1 MDVKSANSLQTLYLY
16 YCSTTKRSD
25 TMPDKKEAFDRQKGG
40 SKKGAANKTEA
51 QPAHLSRAVERA
63 KAQKARLEAEKG
75 PAVKAEHTVV
85 SGDTL
90 SGLAAKYY
98 GSGSRENWMAIY
110 EANKEEIGDN
120 PSLIRV
126 GQVLQIPE
134 LED

>member
-1 MDVKSANSLQTLYLY
+1 MSE
-16 YCSTTKRSD
+16 
-25 TMPDKKEAFDRQKGG
+25 KKEAFNRQAQSG
-40 SKKGAANKTEA
+40 KKSSADKPEEKAS
-51 QPAHLSRAVERA
+51 HLSAAVKRA

-75 PAVKAEHTVV
+75 SAVKAEHTVV

-90 SGLAAKYY
+90 SGLATKYY

-120 PSLIRV
+120 PSMIRV
-126 GQVLQIPE
+126 GQVLQIPA

>member
-1 MDVKSANSLQTLYLY
+1 MSE
-16 YCSTTKRSD
+16 
-25 TMPDKKEAFDRQKGG
+25 KEAFNRQGQ
-40 SKKGAANKTEA
+40 SAKKGAADKPEA
-51 QPAHLSRAVERA
+51 KSSHLSAAVKRTA
-63 KAQKARLEAEKG
+63 AQKARLERKKEA
-75 PAVKAEHTVV
+75 AAKAAHTVV

-110 EANKEEIGDN
+110 EANKETIGDN

-134 LED
+134 LDD

>member
-1 MDVKSANSLQTLYLY
+1 MA
-16 YCSTTKRSD
+16 
-25 TMPDKKEAFDRQKGG
+25 KEAFDRQDDKG
-40 SKKGAANKTEA
+40 KKEAKEKTKA
-51 QPAHLSRAVERA
+51 QPDHLSGALKRTAAR
-63 KAQKARLEAEKG
+63 KARLEAEKG

-110 EANKEEIGDN
+110 EANKETIGDN
-120 PSLIRV
+120 PSAIRV
-126 GQVLQIPE
+126 GQVLQILE

>member
-1 MDVKSANSLQTLYLY
+1 MSEN
-16 YCSTTKRSD
+16 
-25 TMPDKKEAFDRQKGG
+25 KEAFDRQTQRG
-40 SKKGAANKTEA
+40 KKSVADKPEAKTS
-51 QPAHLSRAVERA
+51 HLSAAVKRAE
-63 KAQKARLEAEKG
+63 AQKARLEANKA
-75 PAVKAEHTVV
+75 PAVKTEHTVV

-110 EANKEEIGDN
+110 EANKEVIGDN
-120 PSLIRV
+120 PSMIRV

>member
-1 MDVKSANSLQTLYLY
+1 MSE
-16 YCSTTKRSD
+16 
-25 TMPDKKEAFDRQKGG
+25 KEAFDRQSQSG
-40 SKKGAANKTEA
+40 KKVSADKPAEKASHLAAAVK
-51 QPAHLSRAVERA
+51 RAA
-63 KAQKARLEAEKG
+63 AQKARLQAEKG
-75 PAVKAEHTVV
+75 PTVKAEHTVA

-90 SGLAAKYY
+90 SGLATKYY

-120 PSLIRV
+120 PSAIRV

>member
-1 MDVKSANSLQTLYLY
+1 MS
-16 YCSTTKRSD
+16 
-25 TMPDKKEAFDRQKGG
+25 DKKEAFDRQAQSG
-40 SKKGAANKTEA
+40 KKSAANKPESKSS
-51 QPAHLSRAVERA
+51 HLSAAVKRAE
-63 KAQKARLEAEKG
+63 AQKARLEAKKG
-75 PAVKAEHTVV
+75 SAVKTEHTVV

-90 SGLAAKYY
+90 SGLATQYY

-126 GQVLQIPE
+126 GQVLKIPE

>member
-1 MDVKSANSLQTLYLY
+1 MND
-16 YCSTTKRSD
+16 
-25 TMPDKKEAFDRQKGG
+25 KEAFDRQKGG
-40 SKKGAANKTEA
+40 AVKKSEAAHEEA
-51 QPAHLSRAVERA
+51 QPSHLGRAVQRA
-63 KAQKARLEAEKG
+63 AAQKARLEAEAAKESD
-75 PAVKAEHTVV
+75 PASPAIKTEHTVV

-110 EANKEEIGDN
+110 EANKETIGDN

-134 LED
+134 LDE

>member
-1 MDVKSANSLQTLYLY
+1 MAE
-16 YCSTTKRSD
+16 
-25 TMPDKKEAFDRQKGG
+25 EAFDRQTQSG
-40 SKKGAANKTEA
+40 KKSAADKPEKK
-51 QPAHLSRAVERA
+51 PDHLAAAVKRTA
-63 KAQKARLEAEKG
+63 ARKARLEAEKG

-90 SGLAAKYY
+90 SGLATKYY

-110 EANKEEIGDN
+110 EANKEAIGDN

-134 LED
+134 LEE

>member
-1 MDVKSANSLQTLYLY
+1 MA
-16 YCSTTKRSD
+16 
-25 TMPDKKEAFDRQKGG
+25 KEAFDRQEG
-40 SKKGAANKTEA
+40 SGKKGTDGQAKK
-51 QPAHLSRAVERA
+51 QPDHLSGALKRTAAR
-63 KAQKARLEAEKG
+63 KARLEAEKAS
-75 PAVKAEHTVV
+75 AVKAEHTVV

-120 PSLIRV
+120 PSAIRV

-134 LED
+134 LD

>member
-1 MDVKSANSLQTLYLY
+1 MSE
-16 YCSTTKRSD
+16 
-25 TMPDKKEAFDRQKGG
+25 KEAFDRQTG
-40 SKKGAANKTEA
+40 SGKKSDADKPKEKA
-51 QPAHLSRAVERA
+51 AHLSAAVKRT
-63 KAQKARLEAEKG
+63 KAQKARLAAKKEA
-75 PAVKAEHTVV
+75 AVKTEHTVV

-110 EANKEEIGDN
+110 EANKEVIGDN
-120 PSLIRV
+120 PSMIRV

>member
-1 MDVKSANSLQTLYLY
+1 MSE
-16 YCSTTKRSD
+16 
-25 TMPDKKEAFDRQKGG
+25 KEAFDRQGQSG
-40 SKKGAANKTEA
+40 KKGAADKPESK
-51 QPAHLSRAVERA
+51 PSHLSAAVERA

-110 EANKEEIGDN
+110 EANKEAIGDN
-120 PSLIRV
+120 PSMIRV

-134 LED
+134 R

>member
-1 MDVKSANSLQTLYLY
+1 MSE
-16 YCSTTKRSD
+16 
-25 TMPDKKEAFDRQKGG
+25 KKEAFDRQTQ
-40 SKKGAANKTEA
+40 SDKKTSADKPEAKPSHLKAAVK
-51 QPAHLSRAVERA
+51 RAE
-63 KAQKARLEAEKG
+63 AQKARLEANKAA
-75 PAVKAEHTVV
+75 AVKTEHTVV

-90 SGLAAKYY
+90 SGLATKYY

-126 GQVLQIPE
+126 GQVLRIPE

>member
-1 MDVKSANSLQTLYLY
+1 MA
-16 YCSTTKRSD
+16 
-25 TMPDKKEAFDRQKGG
+25 KEAFDRQSESG
-40 SKKGAANKTEA
+40 KKSAADKPEA
-51 QPAHLSRAVERA
+51 KASHLSAAVKRAE
-63 KAQKARLEAEKG
+63 AQKARLAEKKEA
-75 PAVKAEHTVV
+75 AVKAEHTVV

-90 SGLAAKYY
+90 SGLATKYY

-134 LED
+134 LEE

>member
-1 MDVKSANSLQTLYLY
+1 MAFTNEAA
-16 YCSTTKRSD
+16 YCKLLKNRKRSSK
-25 TMPDKKEAFDRQKGG
+25 MAKEAFDRQEGN
-40 SKKGAANKTEA
+40 SKKVTDDKAKKQPDHLAA
-51 QPAHLSRAVERA
+51 AVQRTA
-63 KAQKARLEAEKG
+63 ARKARLEASKG

-110 EANKEEIGDN
+110 EANKEVIGDN
-120 PSLIRV
+120 PSAIRI

-134 LED
+134 LKD

>member
-1 MDVKSANSLQTLYLY
+1 MA
-16 YCSTTKRSD
+16 
-25 TMPDKKEAFDRQKGG
+25 KEAFDRQQGTGKQ
-40 SKKGAANKTEA
+40 NKTTDKEKT
-51 QPAHLSRAVERA
+51 PAHLVDAVKRTA
-63 KAQKARLEAEKG
+63 ARKARLEAEKG

-110 EANKEEIGDN
+110 EANKEVIGDN

>member
-1 MDVKSANSLQTLYLY
+1 MSE
-16 YCSTTKRSD
+16 
-25 TMPDKKEAFDRQKGG
+25 KEAFDRQAG
-40 SKKGAANKTEA
+40 SGKKSDAGKTEEKA
-51 QPAHLSRAVERA
+51 SHLSAAVKRAE
-63 KAQKARLEAEKG
+63 AQKARLAAKKEA
-75 PAVKAEHTVV
+75 AVKAEHTVA

-120 PSLIRV
+120 PSMIRV
-126 GQVLQIPE
+126 GQVLQIPK

>member
-1 MDVKSANSLQTLYLY
+1 VRRTA
-16 YCSTTKRSD
+16 
-25 TMPDKKEAFDRQKGG
+25 ARQ
-40 SKKGAANKTEA
+40 S
-51 QPAHLSRAVERA
+51 
-63 KAQKARLEAEKG
+63 RLEGEKG

-134 LED
+134 LKD

>member
-1 MDVKSANSLQTLYLY
+1 MS
-16 YCSTTKRSD
+16 
-25 TMPDKKEAFDRQKGG
+25 DKKEAFDRQTQSGKKSSAAKPEKEG
-40 SKKGAANKTEA
+40 S
-51 QPAHLSRAVERA
+51 HLSRAVERT

-75 PAVKAEHTVV
+75 TAVKAEHTVV

-110 EANKEEIGDN
+110 EANKEVIGDN
-120 PSLIRV
+120 PSMIRV

-134 LED
+134 R